1 MQFALLPFLRQ
12 LKTDFLHWLQGVQL
26 FLLSLF
32 TSWKFYAV
40 LFVISLPFLLY
51 LNYRLHFRAFEK
63 KRQFEEEKRQA
74 EEKCDEIKELLNKS
88 IEYFSSEELNS
99 LTLKL
104 DKAIFFCE
112 KYDELKGYLDK
123 LYEKYEEAE
132 KQMEI
137 AVHKEHVE
145 ELRDKEGEL
154 KEKIQ
159 SLKYEKEKREH
170 EEREKRDAILEDLE
184 IYENPVF
191 GREDVSEKEVGAL
204 LESGYFRIN
213 EFCPYEQKMITV
225 LVKPTMQHSKT
236 HTFLV
241 WSIKKILEDME
252 GVKNVMEHLTKD
264 ADLTFVHDRKTYA
277 LEIETGTLLGKKE
290 QLKEKIASLN
300 RKYQTRWLI
309 LVSHRDLFSKY
320 RDFGRVATRKNVRK
334 MLEKLLKNAHSK

>member
-1 MQFALLPFLRQ
+1 MLLPALRQ
-12 LKTDFLHWLQGVQL
+12 LKIDFLNWLHEVQL
-26 FLLSLF
+26 FLLGLF

-40 LFVISLPFLLY
+40 LFLISLPFLLY

-63 KRQFEEEKRQA
+63 KRQLEEEKRKA
-74 EEKCDEIKELLNKS
+74 EEKRDEIKELLNES
-88 IEYFSSEELNS
+88 IEYLSSEDLNS
-99 LTLKL
+99 LTMNL
-104 DKAIFFCE
+104 DKAIIFCKE
-112 KYDELKGYLDK
+112 SDELECYLDE

-132 KQMEI
+132 EQMEI
-137 AVHKEHVE
+137 AVHREQVS
-145 ELRDKEGEL
+145 ELREREEEL

-159 SLKYEKEKREH
+159 SLKYEKEEREH
-170 EEREKRDAILEDLE
+170 EARDKRDVILEDLE

-191 GREDVSEKEVGAL
+191 RREDVSEKEVGAL
-204 LESGYFRIN
+204 LEEGYFRIN
-213 EFCPYEQKMITV
+213 EYCPYEQKMITI
-225 LVKPTMQHSKT
+225 LVKPAMQHSKT

-241 WSIKKILEDME
+241 WSIKKILEEME
-252 GVKNVMEHLTKD
+252 GVKNVREHLTKD

-290 QLKEKIASLN
+290 QLKEKIVSLN

-309 LVSHRDLFSKY
+309 LVSHRDLLSKY